1 MELFPEL
8 RLDWLNGWIFVV
20 ISYLILGLLI
30 LSCPREVIARLYDEK
45 GWTKSQK
52 ILAKISKIFAL
63 LNLILMIFTPIN
75 FLSIDFI
82 IGSVIFSLGTVGFII
97 AIFNFKNAPL
107 DKPITLGIY
116 KISRNPQQLMLYLVT
131 LGSSILIGSGIAIIS
146 FVFYAIFSH
155 FRILGEERKLLE
167 QYGESYKE
175 YKNKVLR
182 YFLFF

>member
-20 ISYLILGLLI
+20 IAGLIFGLLI
-30 LSCPREVIARLYDEK
+30 LSCPREVVARLYDEK

-82 IGSVIFSLGTVGFII
+82 IGVIIFSIGTIGMII
-97 AIFNFKNAPL
+97 AIFNFKNALL
-107 DKPITLGIY
+107 DKPITSGIY
-116 KISRNPQQLMLYLVT
+116 KISRNPQQLMIYLGI
-131 LGSSILIGSGIAIIS
+131 LGMSILIGSGIAIIS
-146 FVFYAIFSH
+146 FVLYAIFSH
-155 FRILGEERKLLE
+155 FRILGEERRLLE
-167 QYGESYKE
+167 QYGVSYIE
-175 YKNKVLR
+175 YKNKVPR